1 MFFDKLFLNLE
12 YCYILI
18 YFILGCFLGIVLF
31 VLSFGGALRQWDFE
45 KTSAYEC
52 GFSPFEDAR
61 NCFDVSYYLIAILFI
76 VFDLEITFLFPWCVT
91 LGYIG
96 FFGYWIMI
104 FFLYLLCFGFLYE
117 WSVGALNW

>member
-1 MFFDKLFLNLE
+1 MFFFNIFYNYDYVN
-12 YCYILI
+12 IVLI
-18 YFILGCFLGIVLF
+18 FFLGCLLGMVLF
-31 VLSFGGALRQWDFE
+31 IASFGGVLHQWDFE

-52 GFSPFEDAR
+52 GFSPFEDSR
-61 NCFDVSYYLIAILFI
+61 SRFDVSYYLIAILFI
-76 VFDLEITFLFPWCVT
+76 VFDIEIIFLFPWCVT

-96 FFGYWIMI
+96 FFGYWVMI